1 MRFGASISD
10 GLPATAGHAE
20 CLRSTGNNPDSV
32 ADSTTYADWLFC
44 WLRDIVLL
52 SSISAGLCFWDL
64 EEK

>member
-20 CLRSTGNNPDSV
+20 CLRGTGNNPDSA
-32 ADSTTYADWLFC
+32 ADSTTYVDWPFC
-44 WLRDIVLL
+44 WPYDIVLL
-52 SSISAGLCFWDL
+52 SSIFAGLGFWDL